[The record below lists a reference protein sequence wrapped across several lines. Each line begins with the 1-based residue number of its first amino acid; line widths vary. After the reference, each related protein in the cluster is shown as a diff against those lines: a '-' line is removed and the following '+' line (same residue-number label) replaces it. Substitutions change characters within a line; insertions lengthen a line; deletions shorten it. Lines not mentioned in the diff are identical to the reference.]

1 MAVTDTT
8 PSTERIRFSDSYHI
22 DPDATPESLHDDV
35 NEMLDHARAIS
46 LALCHSLTPHAEVD
60 FNHLSSVFAAIANM
74 IDMAQ
79 SASDH
84 AHMQLQRERVKP
96 KSKPL

>member
-1 MAVTDTT
+1 MLGVTANLNVRLLGIRASLNGAQRWASLRSAQ
-8 PSTERIRFSDSYHI
+8 PTE
-22 DPDATPESLHDDV
+22 
-35 NEMLDHARAIS
+35 
-46 LALCHSLTPHAEVD
+46 LCHSLTPNAEVD
-60 FNHLSSVFAAIANM
+60 FSHLSSVFAAIANM

>member
-1 MAVTDTT
+1 MHRAFV
-8 PSTERIRFSDSYHI
+8 
-22 DPDATPESLHDDV
+22 
-35 NEMLDHARAIS
+35 AIS
-46 LALCHSLTPHAEVD
+46 LALCHSLTPDAEVD

-79 SASDH
+79 SASDQ
-84 AHMQLQRERVKP
+84 AHMQLQNEWVRS